1 MPLPFILAGAAL
13 ISAGYGVKKTVDA
26 KNDNDDAKR
35 YMRWAKEEASEC
47 DANVA
52 KQEKATN
59 SSLESYGSSKKHG
72 IENINLF
79 SSFFCYPSEETD
91 DKNQDT
97 QKSQEEQLRVAKK
110 FATNHSKITISREEE
125 AKILK
130 DLNIIDRSL
139 TDEQVRDKIKTDNI
153 GLNTLGSA
161 IESITGGSLAGLA
174 AAGGAYLGVGSLA
187 SASTGTAI
195 AGLSGAAAK
204 SATLAWLGGGSLA
217 SGGLG
222 VAGGT
227 AVLGGL
233 VAGPLLAVGG
243 VLMAAKAAET
253 KDKAYEELSR
263 VRGEIKKREV
273 IISKLAAIEKYTRE
287 CHSTFDSLNHDFEHD
302 LLVKIKKLAQRSIT
316 FKELNDFERKI
327 VYAGYALKYTLYD
340 FIIEPTMN
348 EKGDGVLEPSKRKAL
363 EKSRNL
369 KHTHLK

>member
-1 MPLPFILAGAAL
+1 MPLPLMLVGAAL
-13 ISAGYGVKKTVDA
+13 IGAGYGVKKTVDA

-47 DANVA
+47 DEKVA

-59 SSLESYGSSKKHG
+59 SSLESYGSSKKDG

-79 SSFFCYPSEETD
+79 SSFFCYPTEEADSE
-91 DKNQDT
+91 T
-97 QKSQEEQLRVAKK
+97 QESQLRVGKNFAKE
-110 FATNHSKITISREEE
+110 HPKIIISREEE

-139 TDEQVRDKIKTDNI
+139 TDKQVRDKINTDNI

-161 IESITGGSLAGLA
+161 IESIAGGSLAGLA

-243 VLMAAKAAET
+243 ALMAAKAAET

-273 IISKLAAIEKYTRE
+273 IISKLAAIEIYTRE
-287 CHSTFDSLNHDFEHD
+287 CHSTFDALNHYFEND

-316 FKELNDFERKI
+316 FKELNDSELWI
-327 VYAGYALKYTLYD
+327 VYAGYELKYALRD
-340 FIIEPTMN
+340 FIMEATMN
-348 EKGDGVLEPSKRKAL
+348 EKGDGVLEPSKRIAL